1 MPTDIH
7 TADVERDRH
16 RRPRAHAIGVVLTP
30 LYIWTVSHGG
40 RSPRNLSL
48 ALAFGLF
55 SNLLPWP
62 PDVAG
67 DGIRIL
73 RVKRAG
79 GAASVF
85 AIGIWYG
92 VMAAGIR

>member
-1 MPTDIH
+1 VHTDIH
-7 TADVERDRH
+7 TPQMSNEIAV
-16 RRPRAHAIGVVLTP
+16 PRAHAIGVVLTT